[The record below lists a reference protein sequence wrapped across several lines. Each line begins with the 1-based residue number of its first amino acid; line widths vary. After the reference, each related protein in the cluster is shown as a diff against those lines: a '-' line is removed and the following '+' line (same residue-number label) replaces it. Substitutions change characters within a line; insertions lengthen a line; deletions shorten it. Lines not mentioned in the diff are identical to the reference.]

1 LRSTFASYKAV
12 LRSFYEDMQE
22 LKALIEK
29 EIRLEWRQRYAL
41 NGMILYIVST
51 VFVCYMSFKLRA
63 NEIEPITWNTLFW
76 IILLFTAVNSI
87 TKSFTQERTGRQLY
101 YYTLASPQ
109 GIILS
114 KIIYNTL
121 LMLLLSLVGFLIYAL
136 IMGNPVINLGMY
148 LVSIIL
154 GAIGFSA
161 TLTMVAGIASKADNT
176 STLMAVL
183 SFPIILPMLLMLMRL
198 SKNAMDGLEWNTG
211 YDEILTLL
219 GIDTIVI
226 ALSYLL
232 FPYLWRT

>member
-1 LRSTFASYKAV
+1 
-12 LRSFYEDMQE
+12 MQE

-41 NGMILYIVST
+41 NGMLLYIIST
-51 VFVCYMSFKLRA
+51 VFVCYMSFKLKV
-63 NEIEPITWNTLFW
+63 NDIEPITWNTLFW

-87 TKSFTQERTGRQLY
+87 TKSFTQERAGRQLY

-114 KIIYNTL
+114 KIIYNIVL
-121 LMLLLSLVGFLIYAL
+121 LLALSLVGFLIYAVM
-136 IMGNPVINLGMY
+136 MGNPVQNIGMY
-148 LVSIIL
+148 LTAIIL
-154 GAIGFSA
+154 GAVGFSA
-161 TLTMVAGIASKADNT
+161 TLTMVAGIASKAENT

-183 SFPIILPMLLMLMRL
+183 SFPIILPMLLMLIRL
-198 SKNAMDGLEWNTG
+198 SKNAMDGLEWNTS

-219 GIDTIVI
+219 GIDGIVI

-232 FPYLWRT
+232 FPFLWRS

>member
-1 LRSTFASYKAV
+1 
-12 LRSFYEDMQE
+12 MQE

-41 NGMILYIVST
+41 NGMLLYIVST
-51 VFVCYMSFKLRA
+51 VFVCYVSFTLKTKG
-63 NEIEPITWNTLFW
+63 IEPITWNTLFW

-87 TKSFTQERTGRQLY
+87 TKSFTQERAGRQLY

-114 KIIYNTL
+114 KIIYNI
-121 LMLLLSLVGFLIYAL
+121 LLLLALSLIGFVVYAGV
-136 IMGNPVINLGMY
+136 MGNPVVNIGMY
-148 LVSIIL
+148 LTAIIL
-154 GAIGFSA
+154 GAIGFSS
-161 TLTMVAGIASKADNT
+161 TLTMVAGIASKAENT

-183 SFPIILPMLLMLMRL
+183 SFPIILPMLLMLIRL
-198 SKNAMDGLEWNTG
+198 SKNAMDGLEWNTS

-219 GIDTIVI
+219 GIDAIVI

-232 FPYLWRT
+232 FPFLWRS